1 MEKGIKIWHAMSD
14 PALLGTLG
22 TFIQQTRLQQNKTQQ
37 QIATAAGINRSTI
50 VQIEHGGG
58 GTILS
63 FLQIMRALGQLQ
75 MFQHFEIKAAQLSPL
90 QLAKMDQ
97 KKRQRARRTKEIEKP
112 TLDW

>member
-1 MEKGIKIWHAMSD
+1 
-14 PALLGTLG
+14 
-22 TFIQQTRLQQNKTQQ
+22 
-37 QIATAAGINRSTI
+37 
-50 VQIEHGGG
+50 
-58 GTILS
+58 
-63 FLQIMRALGQLQ
+63 